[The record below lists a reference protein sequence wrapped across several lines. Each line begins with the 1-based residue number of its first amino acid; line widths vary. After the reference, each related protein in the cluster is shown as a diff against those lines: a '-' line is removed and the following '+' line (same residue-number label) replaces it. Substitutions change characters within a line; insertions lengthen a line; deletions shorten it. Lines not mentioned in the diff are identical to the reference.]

1 MIIKDSFKMV
11 LDKETRE
18 KLRSIIKANPVG
30 GLFVTILMV
39 IIPSLIYTV
48 QEFNFKSPRDFGIV
62 FTYMFII
69 IVSVSV
75 IIFTTGKTNERVMKY
90 LENDRNHEQ
99 FNQKMDMEIKI
110 RNDEIKYK
118 HELDKFAMTT
128 YEEQKKYQL
137 FLLANQSNSY
147 YEELLYIVSNIIFI
161 IDSLTMDLDQSILS
175 RELERFRDRMR
186 LITTEIRN
194 LPKQIE
200 MTFKEFILQKTGD
213 ITRQEYLT
221 VTEEILE
228 IAKKISGKSD
238 IQTERPIPTP
248 PEIKKVSTI
257 PSNSNTNEFDVFFNN
272 LKSPIKDA

>member
-1 MIIKDSFKMV
+1 MV